1 MRGRSLAITQRQALC
16 AIPQRSIP
24 GQYRLTITSVTWT
37 LNRCTLNTFTD
48 DTKIGGV
55 PYTPEGCAVRFS
67 RTLTTSGSPA
77 KGNTKSSPGEER
89 LHTSVQEALQRRT
102 SGSWVNASQQRASA
116 ASPAALGTPPRS
128 REATL
133 LLSSALPRHAQSTGS
148 RPGLP
153 GPRQTR
159 THWSQGTKATE
170 GLQHLTHKGRLWEPR
185 PRKPAEEDW
194 GWGRHLISGYKSLT
208 GSRGG
213 EQV

>member
-16 AIPQRSIP
+16 AIPQRSIL

-67 RTLTTSGSPA
+67 RTLTTSASPA

-102 SGSWVNASQQRASA
+102 SGSWVNVSQQRASA
-116 ASPAALGTPPRS
+116 ASPAALEHHLGQGRRPF
-128 REATL
+128 
-133 LLSSALPRHAQSTGS
+133 SSPWHCRDTRRA
-148 RPGLP
+148 P
-153 GPRQTR
+153 GPGPG
-159 THWSQGTKATE
+159 SQV
-170 GLQHLTHKGRLWEPR
+170 QGRHGHTGGRARRR
-185 PRKPAEEDW
+185 PRAY
-194 GWGRHLISGYKSLT
+194 ST
-208 GSRGG
+208 
-213 EQV
+213 